1 MNAPTE
7 AFLHDKLHALDALA
21 DEFIA
26 VRRDIH
32 KHPEMG
38 YKEYRTSDL
47 VAEQLSAWGYQ
58 VTRGLGGTGLVGQ
71 LKKGSGHRAI
81 GIRADMDAL
90 PIDEATG
97 LAYASCNVGIM
108 HACGHDG
115 HTAMLLAAAKH
126 IAQKGV
132 FSGTVNLIFQ
142 PAEEGLGGAKK
153 MMEDGL
159 FKQFPCDAI
168 FAMHNM
174 PTHPQGHLVLRD
186 GSAMASSDNVT
197 ITLHGKG
204 GHGAMPHVAADP
216 VVAGSA
222 IVMGLQSIVARNID
236 PQQMAIITVGAFNA
250 GVANNVIPQ
259 TATLKLSVRSLDRDV
274 RILLEKRITELV
286 HAQATQLWGEAADI
300 DYQRGYPVL
309 VNHLAETDFA
319 RDVAEEL
326 VGADK
331 VVRQGRAL
339 TGSEDFA
346 FMLEEVPG
354 CYLLIGNGDGTGDG
368 HGACMVHNPGYDF
381 NDQNVAVGSAYW
393 SLLVERFLPAIRV
406 KTPRPG
412 FGAWPS
418 AGGKP
423 PGLCHRPGL
432 NLERRQSRPRR
443 RRV

>member
-1 MNAPTE
+1 MNAPSD
-7 AFLHDKLHALDALA
+7 AFLHPKLQALQSQA

-32 KHPEMG
+32 RHPEMG

-47 VAEQLSAWGYQ
+47 VAQQLTAWGYQ

-71 LKKGSGHRAI
+71 LKKGTGERSI

-97 LAYASCNVGIM
+97 LSYASCNVGIM

-126 IAQKGV
+126 LAQHGQ
-132 FSGTVNLIFQ
+132 FSGTLNVIFQ

-159 FKQFPCDAI
+159 FKQFPCNAI

-174 PTHPQGHLVLRD
+174 PGQPQGHLVLRD

-204 GHGAMPHVAADP
+204 GHGAMPHLSVDP

-222 IVMGLQSIVARNID
+222 IVLGLQSIVARNID
-236 PQQMAIITVGAFNA
+236 PQHMAIITVGAFNA

-259 TATLKLSVRSLDRDV
+259 TATLRLSVRSLDREV
-274 RILLEKRITELV
+274 RVLLEQRICELV
-286 HAQATQLWGEAADI
+286 QAQATSYGVTAEI

-319 RDVAEEL
+319 RAVAEEL
-326 VGADK
+326 VGADR

-339 TGSEDFA
+339 NGSEDFA

-354 CYLLIGNGDGTGDG
+354 SYVLIGNGDGTGDG
-368 HGACMVHNPGYDF
+368 QGACMVHNPGYDF
-381 NDQNVAVGSAYW
+381 NDHNVAIGSAFW
-393 SLLVERFLPAIRV
+393 SLLVERYLPV
-406 KTPRPG
+406 
-412 FGAWPS
+412 
-418 AGGKP
+418 
-423 PGLCHRPGL
+423 
-432 NLERRQSRPRR
+432 
-443 RRV
+443 